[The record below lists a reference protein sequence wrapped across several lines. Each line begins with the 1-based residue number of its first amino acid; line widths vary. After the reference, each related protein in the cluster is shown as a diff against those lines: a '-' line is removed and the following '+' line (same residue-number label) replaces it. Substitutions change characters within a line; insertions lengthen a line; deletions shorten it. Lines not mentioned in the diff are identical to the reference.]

1 MTPSDAVLGAALM
14 RRATEADC
22 CCGPDRGLLKLLRED
37 APIYDGRGAIEA
49 ERLRAFVM
57 ECVSRAGLAGEA
69 LAFIREDLET
79 ATDPY
84 TIAAAARAVRHLS
97 SVPTDIEA
105 LLRGAADRVRY
116 VDENV
121 CLDVYPAP
129 QAADGRSAVAE
140 VMETLAVVGL
150 VARAETEIPPEVDAP
165 EDAIVRLRDVA
176 LEDQDGQET
185 TFGSLFLGH
194 PSVIAFF
201 YTRCM
206 NPDKCSRTIGR
217 LGALQDLV
225 ADTGAIVAGI
235 TYDPA
240 YDGPERLHRYGKD
253 RGFRFGPR
261 ARLLRSAG
269 SFEPIRQTL
278 LLGVGYGTATVN
290 RHAVEVFV
298 ADPAGR
304 LVSFR
309 TRELWDERDVAE
321 AVRRAVSEP
330 HAVR

>member
-1 MTPSDAVLGAALM
+1 MISPDAALGAALM
-14 RRATEADC
+14 RRATEVDC

-37 APIYDGRGAIEA
+37 AQIYEGRGATEA

-57 ECVSRAGLAGEA
+57 ECVSRAGLARDA

-84 TIAAAARAVRHLS
+84 TIAAAARAVRHLPS
-97 SVPTDIEA
+97 LPPDIED
-105 LLRGAADRVRY
+105 LLRGAADRVGF

-129 QAADGRSAVAE
+129 QAAVGLSAVAE
-140 VMETLAVVGL
+140 VMETLAAVGL
-150 VARAETEIPPEVDAP
+150 ATRGEARPSRETEAP

-176 LEDQDGQET
+176 LEDQDGQAT
-185 TFGSLFLGH
+185 TLEQLVIGR

-225 ADTGAIVAGI
+225 AEAGAVVAGI

-240 YDGPERLHRYGKD
+240 YDSPERLRRYGED

-261 ARLLRSAG
+261 ARLLRSIG
-269 SFEPIRQTL
+269 SFEPIRRTL
-278 LLGVGYGTATVN
+278 RLGVGYGAATVN
-290 RHAVEVFV
+290 RHAVELFV
-298 ADPAGR
+298 IDPAGR
-304 LVSFR
+304 LVAFR
-309 TRELWDERDVAE
+309 ARELWDERDVAE
-321 AVRRAVSEP
+321 AVRRAACLP
-330 HAVR
+330 HTAR